1 MSASEHRGAAC
12 FAPQNGA
19 TRFMAAE
26 GSSVVSGAPKA
37 AAEAAYFNDADISSM
52 CGATL
57 SVMQSL
63 DVGCARIGTPNQC
76 GTCGADMSSS
86 CARSWRS

>member
-1 MSASEHRGAAC
+1 M

-19 TRFMAAE
+19 TRLMAAE
-26 GSSVVSGAPKA
+26 GPSVVSGALNTKA
-37 AAEAAYFNDADISSM
+37 AAEAAYFNDADISSL
-52 CGATL
+52 CGAIHH

-63 DVGCARIGTPNQC
+63 DVGSARNGTPIRC
-76 GTCGADMSSS
+76 GTSCGADMSSS